1 MESAFKRGDFE
12 TAARDDGRPLR
23 RYIVEHGVEK
33 LVPGAC
39 IMFDDDIGLRLLW
52 AAGGD
57 FRDTAITASFIGGNV
72 EALDYL
78 LQLGRAG
85 DPSVRRLH
93 YSEMEEFPEWLMHS
107 DIGSESSFVYS
118 DYARWYDENRAQIQA
133 LMCSTS
139 SSR

>member
-1 MESAFKRGDFE
+1 
-12 TAARDDGRPLR
+12 
-23 RYIVEHGVEK
+23 
-33 LVPGAC
+33 
-39 IMFDDDIGLRLLW
+39 MFDDDIGLRLLW

-78 LQLGRAG
+78 LQLGRVG

-93 YSEMEEFPEWLMHS
+93 YTEMEEFPEWLMHS

-118 DYARWYDENRAQIQA
+118 EESEILVPHRAAKMIIQA
-133 LMCSTS
+133 ALVLFKAATPV
-139 SSR
+139 RVTVG